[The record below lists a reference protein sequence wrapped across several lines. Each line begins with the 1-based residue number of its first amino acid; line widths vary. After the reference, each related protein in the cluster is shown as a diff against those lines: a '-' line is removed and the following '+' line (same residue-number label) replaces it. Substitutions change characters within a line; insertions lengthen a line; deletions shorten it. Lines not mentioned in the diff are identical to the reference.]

1 MIKFALCDD
10 NSKLLFKQKEMLESI
25 FLKKDY
31 DAKVVFTCNDPK
43 SLLNFIKNN
52 DINVLFL
59 DIDLNSSSNGIDLAK
74 EIRKNNKSVYI
85 VFVTAHFE
93 YIVSSFEC
101 KTFDFIQ
108 KPFTQAKLEKTV
120 ERLFDDFKSNTFD
133 FIKLNSNSRIINQQV
148 VNYIQKDGM
157 KTIYN
162 LDSGTISSYGSFKD
176 LSCELPKNFV
186 RCHKSFIVNINNISN
201 IDLKNSTIFFRDSP
215 SSRCYIGPKYKN
227 NLMEVLKNYANAK

>member
-31 DAKVVFTCNDPK
+31 DAKVVFTCSDPK
-43 SLLNFIKNN
+43 SLLNYIKNN

-108 KPFTQAKLEKTV
+108 KPFTHAKLEKTV
-120 ERLFDDFKSNTFD
+120 KRLFDDFNSNTFD

-162 LDSGTISSYGSFKD
+162 LDSGTNSSYGSFKT

-201 IDLKNSTIFFRDSP
+201 IDLKSSTIFFRDSP
-215 SSRCYIGPKYKN
+215 GSRCYIGPKYKN
-227 NLMEVLKNYANAK
+227 NFMEVLNNYANDK